1 VGTADVAAVVLDPPE
16 AAVVAGDFAVVEDDE
31 SLFSLLE
38 QAVNSNPT
46 QSAAAATLTCFFI
59 ISPVM

>member
-1 VGTADVAAVVLDPPE
+1 VLDPPE

-59 ISPVM
+59 ISPVV